1 MSDGLT
7 KAAARNIFYGGSLFF
22 FILFAALTA
31 HSHWYIVNHS
41 TDHAGMTD
49 SVVAGKEVWEEH
61 NCINCHTILGEG
73 AYFGPELGNV
83 WTRFGGHQSP
93 EGARAAIAGWMRAQP
108 TGAPGRRQMP
118 YFEINDEEMDAL
130 LDFLE
135 WTDNIDTQNWPPHPS
150 G

>member
-1 MSDGLT
+1 MKDGLT

-22 FILFAALTA
+22 FILFAALTI
-31 HSHWYIVNHS
+31 HSHWYIVNVS
-41 TDHAGMTD
+41 TPEMPD
-49 SVVAGKEVWEEH
+49 SVALGKHVWEEH

-73 AYFGPELGNV
+73 AYFAPEMGNV
-83 WTRFGGHQSP
+83 WTRFGGRDNP

-118 YFEINDEEMDAL
+118 YFDINDEEMDAL

-135 WTDNIDTQNWPPHPS
+135 WTDAIDTQGWPPHPS

>member
-7 KAAARNIFYGGSLFF
+7 KAAARNIFFGGSLFF

-73 AYFGPELGNV
+73 AYFGPEMGNV
-83 WTRFGGHQSP
+83 WTRFGGHRSP
-93 EGARAAIAGWMRAQP
+93 RVHAPPLPAGYAPSPPGPRGGGKCPTSKSTMR
-108 TGAPGRRQMP
+108 R
-118 YFEINDEEMDAL
+118 
-130 LDFLE
+130 
-135 WTDNIDTQNWPPHPS
+135 WTR
-150 G
+150 